1 MDRPTFT
8 GAFNNYGHGVQ
19 NANINGKSQYNNNSN
34 GTQYNDCTGNET
46 QQKLETMPFLAN
58 DNCSQYIRQI

>member
-1 MDRPTFT
+1 MDQPTFT

-19 NANINGKSQYNNNSN
+19 NVNNGKSQYNNNSN

-46 QQKLETMPFLAN
+46 AIKARGNATPN
-58 DNCSQYIRQI
+58 